1 VSPDGRVITIAG
13 GGATGVSG
21 DGGPAVDAGFSAPYA
36 LALDGAGNLFVS
48 DAGKLIRKIDL
59 RGE

>member
-1 VSPDGRVITIAG
+1 MITIAG

-21 DGGPAVDAGFSAPYA
+21 DGGPAVDVGFSAPYA
-36 LALDGAGNLFVS
+36 LALDRAGNLFVS